1 MSIGQDVFLGKA
13 RVKSRCFHTVG
24 FSPPL
29 FLSVNS
35 GSRVAAGG
43 VPVMWC
49 DVRYGVTAEGP
60 MVKFTVGV
68 RYGGLP
74 RLREGKERVDVK
86 TPCLARAFVA
96 GCDGRGM
103 VM

>member
-1 MSIGQDVFLGKA
+1 M
-13 RVKSRCFHTVG
+13 
-24 FSPPL
+24 
-29 FLSVNS
+29 NS

-49 DVRYGVTAEGP
+49 DVRYGVAAEGP
-60 MVKFTVGV
+60 MIHKVYGWGTV

-74 RLREGKERVDVK
+74 RLREGRKRVDVE
-86 TPCLARAFVA
+86 TPCLVRAFVA